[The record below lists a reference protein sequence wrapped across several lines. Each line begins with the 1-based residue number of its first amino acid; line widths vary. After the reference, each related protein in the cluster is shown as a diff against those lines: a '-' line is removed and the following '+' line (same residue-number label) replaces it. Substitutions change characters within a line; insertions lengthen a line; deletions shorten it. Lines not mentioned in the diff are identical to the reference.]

1 MRKPLGNGS
10 SSSRRRSKLSRKR
23 PKSLPSCEK
32 GCARG
37 CKYCLGGGAPGQNTI
52 LYLRSHQYA
61 QMRLDSSSFRQYPVE
76 IHDELLYHCN
86 GEWLTC
92 QVVKIRNTSPP
103 TWRIEYPPHYNC
115 GPGVKPEVVEHAQ
128 LCQLRRKGLPKRMPN
143 KVLDFIAEE
152 GNFMVGGRAEVAWR
166 RSQMLRGLH
175 RITERGDRPQ
185 GKRSKVNFGDDQVVS
200 FPLKLL
206 PWNTKGS
213 RTKSEC
219 EDNAATEG
227 SVGRFA

>member
-1 MRKPLGNGS
+1 
-10 SSSRRRSKLSRKR
+10 
-23 PKSLPSCEK
+23 
-32 GCARG
+32 
-37 CKYCLGGGAPGQNTI
+37 
-52 LYLRSHQYA
+52 
-61 QMRLDSSSFRQYPVE
+61 MRLDSSSFRQYPVE

-128 LCQLRRKGLPKRMPN
+128 LCQLRRQGLPKRMPI

-227 SVGRFA
+227 SVGRFLSPRCTTRMTVPNSRLPEQTATTAESVADRLHDRMTQPIPVDDDLARINSGRRWERGGRR